1 MHDRLKAIRQKQD
14 ICGLVGNSDIII
26 EMKKKKG
33 IIETLKA
40 ATSEAEV
47 VELTKKIAGFD
58 QVSEKTI
65 RKFTRISRR
74 MRAKFR
80 KNKHEL

>member
-1 MHDRLKAIRQKQD
+1 
-14 ICGLVGNSDIII
+14 
-26 EMKKKKG
+26 MKKKKG
-33 IIETLKA
+33 IIETLKV
-40 ATSEAEV
+40 ATSEGEV

-80 KNKHEL
+80 KNKHEV

>member
-26 EMKKKKG
+26 KMKKKKG

-47 VELTKKIAGFD
+47 VELTKKIVGFD
-58 QVSEKTI
+58 QVSEKTL
-65 RKFTRISRR
+65 RKFSRIQRR
-74 MRAKFR
+74 KRAKFR
-80 KNKHEL
+80 KK